1 MSDSPLISI
10 IIPVYNTEKY
20 LEECLLSVQTQDYK
34 NIEVIIIDDGS
45 RDNSAAICK
54 AFTEKDSRFRY
65 FYQENSGVSA
75 ARNRAL
81 EMAKGELITFV
92 DSDDCVKPD
101 MYTSMYKIMSETSSD
116 VVITSAEAIVNG
128 VWQGEAASVEVEL
141 LDTKSSIIEMHK
153 SEKFAGAVWNK
164 LIRRETLDGVE
175 FSSDIA
181 IGEDFLFCWQV
192 LLRSRQVAFSNNRK
206 YGYRQNPTSAMNST
220 FKESYL
226 STIEAAKRTR
236 ELMKTHF
243 PDSLVYADVSVT
255 SAYLDVI
262 EKLNN
267 AKLLN
272 KELSRKYRTE
282 IKEYSTKEA
291 SELLWWHKKF
301 SLRSFLLGNTAYKC
315 YYLVFR
321 IVRTCY
327 RFASRLFKK

>member
-1 MSDSPLISI
+1 MSELPLISI

-65 FYQENSGVSA
+65 FYQENAGVST
-75 ARNRAL
+75 ARNNAL
-81 EMAKGELITFV
+81 KMANGELIAFV

-141 LDTKSSIIEMHK
+141 LDTKSAIIEMHK

-243 PDSLVYADVSVT
+243 PDSLVYADLTVT
-255 SAYLDVI
+255 SAYIDVI
-262 EKLNN
+262 DKLQG
-267 AKLLN
+267 AKRLTR
-272 KELSRKYRTE
+272 ELSRKYRLE
-282 IKEYSTKEA
+282 LREYATPEVYKII
-291 SELLWWHKKF
+291 WWYKRF
-301 SLRSFLLGNTAYKC
+301 SLRLFLMGDTAYKC
-315 YYLVFR
+315 YYSVLR
-321 IVRTCY
+321 MTRACR
-327 RFASRLFKK
+327 RFAVKLFKH